1 MAGDTGILCHIEV
14 YDSGQETDRS
24 MTGQPSDSGVPQE
37 RSNSAVCQNFTIYGM
52 TLKKDN

>member
-1 MAGDTGILCHIEV
+1 MAGDTGILCHIEA
-14 YDSGQETDRS
+14 YGSGQETDRS